1 MFYCSRRNMLE
12 EFEMKISYKKL
23 WILLA
28 HKEIP
33 KAQLRKDLGM
43 ASSTLT
49 KLNKNEI
56 VALSLLIKICEYLK
70 CDIGDIVEV
79 VESDNSFDVPG
90 SPKGLYY

>member
-1 MFYCSRRNMLE
+1 MLLVNKLE

-28 HKEIP
+28 QEEIP

-49 KLNKNEI
+49 KLNKNEV

-79 VESDNSFDVPG
+79 VDDVDNTG
-90 SPKGLYY
+90 QYI